1 MCVVVTKLYISFVWS
16 VVPAISLE
24 CLCNGRLKV
33 ATTAPLYTD
42 VLSKRSWRIEQ
53 GREGMA
59 DAILSTESGKVLR
72 YVARCPYASTGL
84 LKLPAIGHVLN
95 CITYCRWLCEC

>member
-1 MCVVVTKLYISFVWS
+1 MWLLPSYTFRLLKS

-33 ATTAPLYTD
+33 DITAPLYMD
-42 VLSKRSWRIEQ
+42 VLSKPTWRTEQ

-59 DAILSTESGKVLR
+59 DAILSTESRKV
-72 YVARCPYASTGL
+72 
-84 LKLPAIGHVLN
+84 
-95 CITYCRWLCEC
+95 